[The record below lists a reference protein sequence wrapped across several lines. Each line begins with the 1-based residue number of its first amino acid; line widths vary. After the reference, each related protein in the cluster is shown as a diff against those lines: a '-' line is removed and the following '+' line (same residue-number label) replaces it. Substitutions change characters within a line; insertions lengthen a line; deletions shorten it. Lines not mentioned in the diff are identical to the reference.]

1 MLSLTFSPRG
11 DQPLA
16 DQIVAGIK
24 RQIEDRHPKLWKTR
38 ERGRGGRDGCAADH
52 RRGRVRG
59 RADVAHGSGRASHH
73 QLSRHSPGRPQTD
86 ANRERRL
93 PPRSPARARSASR
106 GRCERDSHHGLQK
119 RTAAH
124 PGRRIKRKNGG
135 FWRSQFCTEL
145 ARPTRFE
152 LVTSAFGGQ
161 RSIQLSYGRAANV
174 ISRSLPARQCGPA
187 GP

>member
-1 MLSLTFSPRG
+1 MLSLTVSPRG

-38 ERGRGGRDGCAADH
+38 ERKPEAEVVEMAVPPIIDAAEFEA
-52 RRGRVRG
+52 V
-59 RADVAHGSGRASHH
+59 
-73 QLSRHSPGRPQTD
+73 QT
-86 ANRERRL
+86 L
-93 PPRSPARARSASR
+93 LTARAAHHTTSSQDIRQA
-106 GRCERDSHHGLQK
+106 GRRRMRTESGGYRRDHLRALAQRVEVDAKRLQK